1 MFNVHLVVVARA
13 AGRGAGAG
21 MSGSGDQCS
30 AVTMAGSL
38 PAGPSS
44 GSSSDNDKSNGL
56 LLYFH
61 QYSFYSQKV
70 VMALHEKKVPFKTHL
85 VNVHKGE
92 QYDRWFMEINPK
104 GDVPVLKDGVKV
116 IPDSGRILDYLED
129 NFTNGGTPLIP
140 KDQGLEIRQ
149 RVLHFRTLLDQLP
162 VNHITAGSIYHTDLV
177 RNPKIPYITPFRQL
191 LRVSEVNQSKY
202 IHQHAQN
209 NPKYCDIL
217 LQRAELVNQK
227 HNSIINREEYLKR
240 LDQVDS
246 VLSEVE
252 AELASHNTDQV
263 DWWLCSSSFSI
274 ADVALTVLLDR
285 LNALGLQEHFW
296 SNSKRPHLECYFKR
310 VQNRDSYQKAI
321 PTSLIHLQLLLMM
334 TPRVV
339 GVGTCIAAV
348 LAVIVG
354 GYWYMKRK

>member
-1 MFNVHLVVVARA
+1 
-13 AGRGAGAG
+13 
-21 MSGSGDQCS
+21 
-30 AVTMAGSL
+30 MAGSL
-38 PAGPSS
+38 PAGPLS
-44 GSSSDNDKSNGL
+44 GPNSDNGKGNGL

-61 QYSFYSQKV
+61 HYSFYSQKV

-85 VNVHKGE
+85 VNVPKGE

-104 GDVPVLKDGVKV
+104 GDVPVLKDGVKI

-140 KDQGLEIRQ
+140 KDQGMEIRQ

-162 VNHITAGSIYHTDLV
+162 VNHITAGSIYHTDLMCK
-177 RNPKIPYITPFRQL
+177 PKLPYVTPFRQM
-191 LRVSEVNQSKY
+191 LRVSEVNQEKY
-202 IHQHAQN
+202 MRQHAEN
-209 NPKYCDIL
+209 NPDFREIL

-227 HNSIINREEYLKR
+227 RKSIVNRDEYIKR
-240 LDQVDS
+240 LDQLDS
-246 VLSEVE
+246 VLTEVE
-252 AELASHNTDQV
+252 AELVSHSSDQA
-263 DWWLCSSSFSI
+263 DWWLCSPNFSI

-285 LNALGLQEHFW
+285 LSALGLQERFW
-296 SNSKRPHLECYFKR
+296 NQSKRPNLDLYYKR

-321 PTSLIHLQLLLMM
+321 PSSFVHLQLLLMM

-339 GVGTCIAAV
+339 RVGTCFVAA

-354 GYWYMKRK
+354 GYWYLKRK